1 MSDKISRRDFL
12 KISGIGITA
21 AAVLTGCGPAS
32 RYVVRQSYVDMPEYN
47 QTGKSTYYATTCQEC
62 SAGCGLIV
70 RTQEGR
76 AIKIEGNPNHPVNR
90 GKVCSRGLTSVQGLY
105 NPDRIGGPL
114 QRKRGERASQP
125 LTWEAAISTVQSGLS
140 HPTKTA
146 FLLGLM
152 PDHLFDLLSEF
163 SAASGAAAPV
173 RYSALGALEGR
184 ATLLAASKKI
194 YGAEQFPYF
203 DLGAA
208 DVVFNFGA
216 DYLETW
222 LSPLAY
228 SRGFRTMRKQEFGKR
243 GYIVAFGARQSLTA
257 SNADEW
263 IPVTP
268 GSEGLVALA
277 IGQIAARLKNQPI
290 PVLFETIDLQA
301 AADAAGLSLQKLQE
315 LGELFAKAE
324 KSLAIPGGAALTTTV
339 GYETAQAVL
348 ALNVLADNLGKPGGV
363 FLTPGAVSTPM
374 IAAVTDLIQ
383 RCQNGEVDTLFIHG
397 CNPVFE
403 LPPSLGFEKALEKVK
418 TVISFAPFEDE
429 TALLSDFV
437 LPDHTG
443 LESFGYQRMLAGSD
457 RSIYSSIQPV
467 VQPVHNTKA
476 TVDVLLAAAAA
487 IPALSGSLDY
497 VDEVDFI
504 QQKISDLI
512 RAGGFYTAG
521 ELPSF
526 WSKWLQYGGW
536 WKNAPNLG
544 SPRDVTKGNLELS
557 FQVPQ
562 ALKEGEQF
570 RLVTFAT
577 QMGDGRGANRP
588 WLQETPDPQTT
599 VTWNSWIEI
608 HPRTAAQLGIFDD
621 DIVEITPVG
630 GGEKIEAIV
639 YLYPA
644 IRPDTVAIP
653 FGQGHTAL
661 GRWAEGRGANP
672 AKLWPQRANPA
683 TDLTISD
690 TVVTITP
697 TGRRRPLA
705 RQESRVGVYGDGEH

>member
-1 MSDKISRRDFL
+1 MSNKITRRDFL
-12 KISGIGITA
+12 KISGIGVTA

-32 RYVVRQSYVDMPEYN
+32 RYVVRQSYADMPEYN

-62 SAGCGLIV
+62 PAGCGLIV

-114 QRKRGERASQP
+114 QRTRGDHNTQP
-125 LTWEAAISTVQSGLS
+125 STWEEAVSTVQNGLS
-140 HPTKTA
+140 NPAKTA

-163 SAASGAAAPV
+163 SETSGAAAPV
-173 RYSALGALEGR
+173 RYSALGTLEGR
-184 ATLLAASKKI
+184 TTLLAATQTM
-194 YGAEQFPYF
+194 YGAKQFPYF
-203 DLGAA
+203 DLGSA

-228 SRGFRTMRKQEFGKR
+228 SRGYRNLRKQEFGKR
-243 GYIVAFGARQSLTA
+243 GYVVAFGARQSLTA

-268 GSEGLVALA
+268 GSEGLVAMA
-277 IGQIAARLKNQPI
+277 IGQIAARLKNQPT
-290 PVLFETIDLQA
+290 PALFAAVDLKA
-301 AADAAGLSLQKLQE
+301 AADAAGISTQKLQQ
-315 LGELFAKAE
+315 LGELFAHAE
-324 KSLAIPGGAALTTTV
+324 NSLAIPGGAALTTDV
-339 GYETAQAVL
+339 GYKTAQAVL
-348 ALNVLADNLGKPGGV
+348 GLNILADNLGKPGGV
-363 FLTPGAVSTPM
+363 FLAPGTTSTANMQAVK
-374 IAAVTDLIQ
+374 DLIQ
-383 RCQNGEVDTLFIHG
+383 RCQSGEVDTLFIHG

-403 LPPSLGFEKALEKVK
+403 LPAALGFEKALEKVK

-429 TALLSDFV
+429 TALVSDYVF
-437 LPDHTG
+437 PDHTG

-467 VQPVHNTKA
+467 VQPVHNTKS
-476 TVDVLLAAAAA
+476 TVDVLLAAAAG
-487 IPALSGSLDY
+487 IPAISANLNY
-497 VDEVDFI
+497 ADEVDFI
-504 QQKISDLI
+504 QQKITSLI
-512 RAGGFYTAG
+512 QAGGFFTAS
-521 ELPSF
+521 ELPTF
-526 WSKWLQYGGW
+526 WSKWLQFGGW
-536 WKNAPNLG
+536 WKKAANFGTPRNAAKLNMDLTIQAPQK
-544 SPRDVTKGNLELS
+544 VT
-557 FQVPQ
+557 
-562 ALKEGEQF
+562 EGEQF
-570 RLVTFAT
+570 HLVTFTT

-599 VTWNSWIEI
+599 VTWNSWLEI
-608 HPRTAAQLGIFDD
+608 HPHTAEQLGIYDD
-621 DIVEITPVG
+621 DIVEVTPVG

-644 IRPDTVAIP
+644 IRPDTVAMP

-672 AKLWPQRANPA
+672 SKLWPETTNQSGE
-683 TDLTISD
+683 LTISD
-690 TVVTITP
+690 TLVTIIP

>member
-1 MSDKISRRDFL
+1 MSNKITRRDFL
-12 KISGIGITA
+12 KISGIGVTA

-32 RYVVRQSYVDMPEYN
+32 RYVVRQSYADMPEYN

-62 SAGCGLIV
+62 AAGCGLIV

-76 AIKIEGNPNHPVNR
+76 AIKVEGNPNHPVNR

-114 QRKRGERASQP
+114 QRTRGDRNIQP
-125 LTWEAAISTVQSGLS
+125 LTWEAAVTTVQNGLS
-140 HPTKTA
+140 NPAKTA
-146 FLLGLM
+146 FLVGLM

-163 SAASGAAAPV
+163 SEASGAPAPV
-173 RYSALGALEGR
+173 RYSALGTLEGR
-184 ATLLAASKKI
+184 ATLLAATKTM

-228 SRGFRTMRKQEFGKR
+228 SRGFRNMRKQEFGKR

-268 GSEGLVALA
+268 GSEGLVAMA
-277 IGQIAARLKNQPI
+277 IGQIAARVSNQPV
-290 PVLFETIDLQA
+290 PPFFAEVNLDEVAQA
-301 AADAAGLSLQKLQE
+301 AGISTQKLQQ
-315 LGELFAKAE
+315 LGELFANAE
-324 KSLAIPGGAALTTTV
+324 NSLAIPGGAALTTDV

-348 ALNVLADNLGKPGGV
+348 GLNILADNLGKPGGV
-363 FLTPGAVSTPM
+363 YLAPGKATTANMGVK
-374 IAAVTDLIQ
+374 DLIQ

-403 LPPSLGFEKALEKVK
+403 LAPALGFEKALEKVK

-429 TALLSDFV
+429 TAIMSDYVF
-437 LPDHTG
+437 PDHTG
-443 LESFGYQRMLAGSD
+443 LESFGYQRLLTGSD

-467 VQPVHNTKA
+467 VQPVHNTKS
-476 TVDVLLAAAAA
+476 TVDVFLAAAAG
-487 IPALSGSLDY
+487 IPALNASLNY
-497 VDEVDFI
+497 ADEVDFI
-504 QQKISDLI
+504 QQKISSLI
-512 RAGGFYTAG
+512 QAGGFFTAS
-521 ELPSF
+521 EMPTF
-526 WSKWLQYGGW
+526 WSKWLQFGGW
-536 WKNAPNLG
+536 WKNAANLG
-544 SPRDVTKGNLELS
+544 TPRNATKINTALTIPL
-557 FQVPQ
+557 PQ
-562 ALKEGEQF
+562 KLKEGEQF
-570 RLVTFAT
+570 HLVTFAT

-599 VTWNSWIEI
+599 VTWNSWLEM
-608 HPRTAAQLGIFDD
+608 HPKTAEHLGIMDD
-621 DIVEITPVG
+621 DIVEVTPAN

-644 IRPDTVAIP
+644 IRPDTVAMP

-672 AKLWPQRANPA
+672 AKLWPESTNQAGE
-683 TDLTISD
+683 LTISD
-690 TVVTITP
+690 TLVTITP